1 VGQNIMHFGR
11 ADGFEVRAVNDL
23 SAYDWLSNE
32 TIDFIKR
39 AHQRSAVEI
48 PVSELLRL
56 ALLY

>member
-1 VGQNIMHFGR
+1 MHFGR

-39 AHQRSAVEI
+39 AHQRSAVEM

>member
-1 VGQNIMHFGR
+1 M
-11 ADGFEVRAVNDL
+11 DGFEVRAVNDL

-32 TIDFIKR
+32 TVQFIKR
-39 AHQRSAVEI
+39 AHKRSAVDI